1 VSDTTEPAIPVIAML
16 PPQAHRDLTDLVEM
30 EFASLPQ
37 PGLRFSAVV
46 TETKDAQF
54 RAVVTVVRGLDIA
67 WAVTRSAT
75 GRWSGAG
82 YVQWV
87 FDPD

>member
-1 VSDTTEPAIPVIAML
+1 MADTTEPAIPVVALL
-16 PPQAHRDLTDLVEM
+16 PPQAHRDLLDLVEM
-30 EFASLPQ
+30 EFANLPN
-37 PGLRFSAVV
+37 PGLRLAAEI

-54 RAVVTVVRGLDIA
+54 RAVVTVVRGLDLA
-67 WAVTRSAT
+67 GAVKRSAT